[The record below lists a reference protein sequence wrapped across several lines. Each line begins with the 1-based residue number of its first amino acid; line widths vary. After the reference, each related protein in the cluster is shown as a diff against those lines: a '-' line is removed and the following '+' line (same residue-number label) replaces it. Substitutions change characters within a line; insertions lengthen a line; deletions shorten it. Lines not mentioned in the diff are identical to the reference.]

1 MRRRRKTEKEKG
13 EIFVKEKKLFCEGEV
28 NAKGKG
34 VKYFLAEE
42 KKNRRGKGGKYFA
55 KENTFMWRR
64 RKMAKEKE
72 EIIMEEEKLLQT
84 VQVDGNPRLFK
95 RSSRT

>member
-1 MRRRRKTEKEKG
+1 MW
-13 EIFVKEKKLFCEGEV
+13 FLS
-28 NAKGKG
+28 NAP
-34 VKYFLAEE
+34 VF
-42 KKNRRGKGGKYFA
+42 FA
-55 KENTFMWRR
+55 NITIHDKKENTFMWRR